1 MDKISVFVILVISII
16 SCRGYG
22 DDSIPKIEI
31 EKNID
36 NFKPF
41 TLSDLDCELEYVILE
56 SVPEAMLM
64 DIRFIDISNNHI
76 IVSDIDKC
84 LLFDRN
90 GKFLLRIGSKGRGP
104 SENQFFNQ
112 IKILNDKIFLPDAM
126 TSRINIFDING
137 KFLNNVKSPGYF
149 YPLEGNSW
157 MPITDSTYLV
167 HIPNIIGNEEN
178 RVLLIDN
185 NGEILQKYVNTTFYT
200 NGKDKAIF
208 LMHATFYKY
217 NDNIYFKQ
225 LLNDTIW
232 KLNDGYLNPT
242 YKIHLGKFEISFE
255 YYTLSWQLFREKIAD
270 GITIENIFETR
281 EYIFFIMNFWRNYPF
296 TFYKDSPHSP
306 SGISH
311 YPIIGLFNKVD
322 DNVFLVAPSNV
333 DHQIEPTGIK
343 NDIDGGINFMPR
355 YAVNDTL
362 IVSWFEAFEL
372 KMYVASEAFKNSTP
386 KYTEKKNQL
395 KQLEASLDENDNP
408 VLMLVKLKE

>member
-1 MDKISVFVILVISII
+1 MDKILVFVILIISII
-16 SCRGYG
+16 SCKGNG
-22 DDSIPKIEI
+22 ADSIPKIEI

-41 TLSDLDCELEYVILE
+41 KLSDLDCELEYVVLE
-56 SVPEAMLM
+56 SIPEAMLM
-64 DIRFIDISNNHI
+64 DIRFVDISNNHI
-76 IVSDIDKC
+76 IVSDVDKC
-84 LLFDRN
+84 LFFNRSGN
-90 GKFLLRIGSKGRGP
+90 FISRIGSKGRGP
-104 SENQFFNQ
+104 GENRAFTQV
-112 IKILNDKIFLPDAM
+112 KIYNDKIFLPDAM
-126 TSRINIFDING
+126 TNQINIFDING

-157 MPITDSTYLV
+157 MPITDSTYFV

-178 RVLLIDN
+178 RVVLIDN
-185 NGEILQKYVNTTFYT
+185 NGEILQKYANTTFYT
-200 NGKDKAIF
+200 NGRDKAIF
-208 LMHATFYKY
+208 LMPATFYKH

-232 KLNDGYLNPT
+232 QLSNDYLNPT
-242 YKIHLGKFEISFE
+242 YRIDLGKYGISLE
-255 YYTLSWQLFREKIAD
+255 YYALSWQLFREKLAD

-281 EYIFFIMNFWRNYPF
+281 DYIFFIMNFWINYPF

-333 DHQIEPTGIK
+333 DYQIEPTGIE
-343 NDIDGGINFMPR
+343 NDIDGGINFMPK

-362 IVSWFEAFEL
+362 LVGWYEPYQL
-372 KMYVASEAFKNSTP
+372 KMYVASESFKNSTP
-386 KYTEKKNQL
+386 KFPEKK
-395 KQLEASLDENDNP
+395 KQLEKLAANLDENDNP
-408 VLMLVKLKE
+408 VLMIVKLKE